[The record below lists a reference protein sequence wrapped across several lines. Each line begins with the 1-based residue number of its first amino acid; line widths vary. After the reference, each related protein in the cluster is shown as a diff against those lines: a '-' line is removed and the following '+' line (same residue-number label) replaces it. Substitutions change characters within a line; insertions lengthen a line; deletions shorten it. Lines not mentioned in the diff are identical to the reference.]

1 MSNDMKA
8 WEVLSHLDALDNLA
22 EDITKWATEKGFWK
36 STIADFDGPSGVVV
50 GISPEFILLKKSQK
64 LMLVVSELSE
74 CLEGLRKP
82 TKGVAGFTN
91 EEEEIAD
98 AIIRLLDYA
107 GQYGLRIGQALGAK
121 MAKNEGRP
129 YMHGKNF

>member
-1 MSNDMKA
+1 MKSY
-8 WEVLSHLDALDNLA
+8 EIQQNLDAMQALA
-22 EDITKWATEKGFWK
+22 EDINRWAKDKGFWN
-36 STIADFDGPSGVVV
+36 TTFGVVL
-50 GISPEFILLKKSQK
+50 PTEQEAEFSLLKKSQK
-64 LMLVVSELSE
+64 LMLIVSELSE

-82 TKGVAGFTN
+82 ANPIEAIQDPDGIFLSN

-107 GQYGLRIGQALGAK
+107 GQYNLRIGAAIDAK

-129 YMHGKNF
+129 FMHGKKF